1 MIKSLFKSLS
11 LKTKGKV
18 TEHNIVPYNTLSQ
31 ETLKLVANF
40 YEDDSVSR
48 VMLGKKDMISTK
60 TNGTKEKKRKRLLLD
75 DISNVHR
82 MYLEEHP
89 DNPTEKSKFFQL
101 RPLLGIPVN
110 EQSQKVC
117 KCVYHENVDMLCTS
131 LVNKARFEKLET
143 DYKMVAN
150 ADSIWKVTV
159 CDIYNEDCI
168 WRKCEKCTPKSIEK
182 LFPFKDTDDIIEYFQ
197 WETVMVERN
206 EKKNYRTTKKSDEN
220 LHRSRGY
227 YSFRGV
233 TY

>member
-159 CDIYNEDCI
+159 CDIYNEDCV

-182 LFPFKDTDDIIEYFQ
+182 LFPFKDTDDII
-197 WETVMVERN
+197 
-206 EKKNYRTTKKSDEN
+206 
-220 LHRSRGY
+220 
-227 YSFRGV
+227 
-233 TY
+233 

>member
-11 LKTKGKV
+11 PKTKGKV

-31 ETLKLVANF
+31 ETLKFVANF
-40 YEDDSVSR
+40 YEDDPVS
-48 VMLGKKDMISTK
+48 GFMISTK

-75 DISNVHR
+75 DISNVHK

-89 DNPTEKSKFFQL
+89 DNPIGKRKFFQL
-101 RPLLGIPVN
+101 RPLWVIPVTK
-110 EQSQKVC
+110 QSQEVC

-159 CDIYNEDCI
+159 CDIYNEDCV
-168 WRKCEKCTPKSIEK
+168 W
-182 LFPFKDTDDIIEYFQ
+182 
-197 WETVMVERN
+197 
-206 EKKNYRTTKKSDEN
+206 
-220 LHRSRGY
+220 
-227 YSFRGV
+227 
-233 TY
+233 